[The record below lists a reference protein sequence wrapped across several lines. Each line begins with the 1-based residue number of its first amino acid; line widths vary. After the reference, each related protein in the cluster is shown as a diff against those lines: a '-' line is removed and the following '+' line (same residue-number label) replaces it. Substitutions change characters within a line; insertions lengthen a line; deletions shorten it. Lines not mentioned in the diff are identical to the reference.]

1 MLKAQFKK
9 RSLRI
14 NIIPFNR
21 YYFSYACIFFMLAT
35 NFNKNQL
42 ISFTISNQKQASNN
56 SSKEKLMI
64 ILFKKN
70 QIIYK
75 DDKINLKKLEKEY
88 FENWNSMQ
96 FDRIVI
102 LNDKESDVQLLVS
115 ILDAIKKNRIKN
127 VNFSDEP

>member
-14 NIIPFNR
+14 NIIPLIDIIFLMLV
-21 YYFSYACIFFMLAT
+21 FFMLAT

-64 ILFKKN
+64 IFLKKN
-70 QIIYK
+70 QIFYK
-75 DDKINLKKLEKEY
+75 NDKINLKKLEKEY

>member
-14 NIIPFNR
+14 NIIPLIDIIFLMLV
-21 YYFSYACIFFMLAT
+21 FFMLAT

-64 ILFKKN
+64 IFLKKN
-70 QIIYK
+70 QIFYK
-75 DDKINLKKLEKEY
+75 NDKINLKKLEKEY
-88 FENWNSMQ
+88 FENWNSTQ

>member
-14 NIIPFNR
+14 NIIPLIDIIFLMLV
-21 YYFSYACIFFMLAT
+21 FFMLAT

-64 ILFKKN
+64 IFLKKN
-70 QIIYK
+70 QIFYK

-88 FENWNSMQ
+88 FENWNSTQ

>member
-1 MLKAQFKK
+1 MLKAQIRK
-9 RSLRI
+9 RNLKI
-14 NIIPFNR
+14 NIIPLIDIIFLMLV
-21 YYFSYACIFFMLAT
+21 FFMLAT

-42 ISFTISNQKQASNN
+42 ISFTINNQKQASNS

-64 ILFKKN
+64 IFLKKN
-70 QIIYK
+70 QIIFK
-75 DDKINLKKLEKEY
+75 DDKIKLNELEKEY

-96 FDRIVI
+96 FDRILI

-115 ILDAIKKNRIKN
+115 ILDVIKKNKIKN